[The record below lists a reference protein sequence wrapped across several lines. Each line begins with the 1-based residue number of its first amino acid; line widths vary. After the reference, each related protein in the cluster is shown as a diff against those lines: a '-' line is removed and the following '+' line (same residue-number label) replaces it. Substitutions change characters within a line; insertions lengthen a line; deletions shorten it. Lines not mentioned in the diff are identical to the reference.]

1 MERLKTESITSLFL
15 KYLIP
20 SVTGTLSVGVL
31 IFIDTVFIGRGV
43 GSMGLAAL
51 NTAIPV
57 FTLYSST
64 GLLLGMGGATAA
76 AIDSGRGN
84 IRGKNKIFSHAVIL
98 ATGIGIIFTLL
109 QGIFI
114 NALTGL
120 LGATDTLFPM
130 VKSYLGIISKF
141 TLFYLVP
148 HTLNAFIR
156 NDGNPNLTMI
166 GMVVCG
172 IINIILDY
180 IFIFIF
186 GWGMGGAALATGLAQ
201 VAYFLILILH
211 FYSPRNT
218 LRIQRRKFQLE
229 TATRIFRIGFPSF
242 LNDTSMGIAIF
253 AFNLVLFRI
262 RGDLAVSAYSIILN
276 INFLVYLIFV
286 GISQACQPLLS
297 INYGAGN
304 NERVRETLKLGFL
317 TSALV
322 AVATIVLL
330 NVFKYPIIRL
340 FNRED
345 MELIGMAAVG
355 MPIFFSATLFM
366 GLNIIYAILFQA
378 VENPSVSSL
387 LTFLR
392 GLGLII
398 AGLTLLPNILGINGV
413 WGTPL
418 FAESITLITALIFY
432 RRFKSKSASHN

>member
-1 MERLKTESITSLFL
+1 MEKLKTESITSLFL

-31 IFIDTVFIGRGV
+31 IFIDTVFIGRGI

-51 NTAIPV
+51 NTAIPA

-98 ATGIGIIFTLL
+98 SLGIGIIFTLL

-114 NALTGL
+114 DGLTSI

-148 HTLNAFIR
+148 HVLNAFIR

-166 GMVVCG
+166 GMIVCG

-180 IFIFIF
+180 LFIFIF
-186 GWGMGGAALATGLAQ
+186 GWGMAGAALATGLSQ
-201 VAYFLILILH
+201 VAYFLILVLH

-218 LRIQRRKFQLE
+218 LRVQRKKFQLK
-229 TATRIFRIGFPSF
+229 TASRILRIGFPSF

-253 AFNLVLFRI
+253 AFNLVLFKLK
-262 RGDLAVSAYSIILN
+262 GDLAVSAYSIILN
-276 INFLVYLIFV
+276 INFLIYLIFV

-304 NERVRETLKLGFL
+304 HKRVAETLKLGFL
-317 TSALV
+317 ASALV
-322 AVATIVLL
+322 AIATIILL
-330 NVFKYPIIRL
+330 NVFKYPVIRL
-340 FNRED
+340 FNNKD
-345 MELIGMAAVG
+345 IELIEMAAVG

-366 GLNIIYAILFQA
+366 GLNVILAILFQA
-378 VENPSVSSL
+378 VENSSISSL

-398 AGLTLLPNILGINGV
+398 TGLVVLPRFFGIIGV

-418 FAESITLITALIFY
+418 FAETITLIIAFIFY
-432 RRFKSKSASHN
+432 RRFKHETLTIK

>member
-31 IFIDTVFIGRGV
+31 IFIDTVFIGRGI

-98 ATGIGIIFTLL
+98 ALGIGILFTLL

-114 NALTGL
+114 NALTGV

>member
-1 MERLKTESITSLFL
+1 MDKLKTESITSLFL

-51 NTAIPV
+51 NTAIPA

-76 AIDSGRGN
+76 AIDSGRGSV
-84 IRGKNKIFSHAVIL
+84 RGKNKIFSHAIIL
-98 ATGIGIIFTLL
+98 SLGIGILFTLL

-114 NALTGL
+114 DGLTSV

-148 HTLNAFIR
+148 HVLNAFIR

-186 GWGMGGAALATGLAQ
+186 GWGMAGAALATGLSQ
-201 VAYFLILILH
+201 VGYFLILILH

-218 LRIQRRKFQLE
+218 LRIQRRSFQLK

-253 AFNLVLFRI
+253 AFNLVLFKI
-262 RGDLAVSAYSIILN
+262 KGDLAVSAYSIILN
-276 INFLVYLIFV
+276 INFLIYLIFV

-304 NERVRETLKLGFL
+304 HKRVDETMKLGFL
-317 TSALV
+317 TASLV
-322 AVATIVLL
+322 AIATIILL
-330 NVFKYPIIRL
+330 IVFKYPVIKL
-340 FNRED
+340 FNNKD
-345 MELIGMAAVG
+345 MELIRMAAVG

-366 GLNIIYAILFQA
+366 GLNIIFAILFQA
-378 VENPSVSSL
+378 VENSSVSSL

-398 AGLTLLPNILGINGV
+398 AGLTLLPRFLGIVGV

-418 FAESITLITALIFY
+418 FAETITLIVAFIFY
-432 RRFKSKSASHN
+432 RRFRSETSH

>member
-114 NALTGL
+114 NGLTGI
-120 LGATDTLFPM
+120 LGATKTLFPM

-180 IFIFIF
+180 VFIFIF
-186 GWGMGGAALATGLAQ
+186 GWGMAGAALATGLAQ

-304 NERVRETLKLGFL
+304 HDRVKETMKLGFL

-418 FAESITLITALIFY
+418 FAETITLITALIFY
-432 RRFKSKSASHN
+432 RRFKSKSANHN

>member
-31 IFIDTVFIGRGV
+31 IFIDTVFIGRGI

-141 TLFYLVP
+141 TLFYQVP

-186 GWGMGGAALATGLAQ
+186 GWEMAGAALATGLAQ

-418 FAESITLITALIFY
+418 FAESVTLITALIFY

>member
-98 ATGIGIIFTLL
+98 ALGIGILFTLL

-114 NALTGL
+114 NALTGV

-186 GWGMGGAALATGLAQ
+186 GWGMAGAALATGLAQ

-355 MPIFFSATLFM
+355 MPLFFSATLFM

-418 FAESITLITALIFY
+418 FAESVTLITALIFY

>member
-1 MERLKTESITSLFL
+1 M
-15 KYLIP
+15 
-20 SVTGTLSVGVL
+20 
-31 IFIDTVFIGRGV
+31 
-43 GSMGLAAL
+43 A
-51 NTAIPV
+51 
-57 FTLYSST
+57 
-64 GLLLGMGGATAA
+64 
-76 AIDSGRGN
+76 
-84 IRGKNKIFSHAVIL
+84 
-98 ATGIGIIFTLL
+98 
-109 QGIFI
+109 
-114 NALTGL
+114 
-120 LGATDTLFPM
+120 
-130 VKSYLGIISKF
+130 
-141 TLFYLVP
+141 
-148 HTLNAFIR
+148 
-156 NDGNPNLTMI
+156 
-166 GMVVCG
+166 
-172 IINIILDY
+172 
-180 IFIFIF
+180 
-186 GWGMGGAALATGLAQ
+186 GAALATGLAQ

-355 MPIFFSATLFM
+355 MPLFFSATLFM

-418 FAESITLITALIFY
+418 FAESVTLITALIFY

>member
-20 SVTGTLSVGVL
+20 SVTGTLSVGIL

-84 IRGKNKIFSHAVIL
+84 IRGKNKIFSHGIIL
-98 ATGIGIIFTLL
+98 ALGIGILYTLL

-114 NALTGL
+114 DGLALV
-120 LGATDTLFPM
+120 LGATGTLFPM

-180 IFIFIF
+180 VFIFIF
-186 GWGMGGAALATGLAQ
+186 GWGMAGAALATGLAQ
-201 VAYFLILILH
+201 LAYFLILLLH
-211 FYSPRNT
+211 FFSPRNT
-218 LRIQRRKFQLE
+218 LRIQRKKFHLE
-229 TATRIFRIGFPSF
+229 TAKRIFRIGFPSF

-304 NERVRETLKLGFL
+304 HKRVRETLKLGFL
-317 TSALV
+317 TSTLV

-345 MELIGMAAVG
+345 MALIDMASVG

-378 VENPSVSSL
+378 VESPSISSL

-398 AGLTLLPNILGINGV
+398 AGLTLLPILLGINGV

-418 FAESITLITALIFY
+418 FAESINLIIAFIFY
-432 RRFKSKSASHN
+432 RRFKSKIAGHN

>member
-109 QGIFI
+109 QGTFI
-114 NALTGL
+114 NGLTGI

-186 GWGMGGAALATGLAQ
+186 GWGMAGAALATGLAQ

-304 NERVRETLKLGFL
+304 HDRVKETMKLGFF
-317 TSALV
+317 TSVLV

-398 AGLTLLPNILGINGV
+398 AGLTILPNLLGINGV

-418 FAESITLITALIFY
+418 FAETITLITALIFY
-432 RRFKSKSASHN
+432 RRFKAKSANHN

>member
-31 IFIDTVFIGRGV
+31 IFIDTVFIGRGI

-98 ATGIGIIFTLL
+98 ALGIGILFTLL